1 MRILDKAVG
10 RVLEKIKSDSA
21 YEYNNIITPDRMA
34 ALRDKYTRS
43 VLINGVWYSGN
54 DLELKQL
61 YERDLKAFKIGQ
73 VTSEELNYFWAQ
85 PTSGTNIR
93 KIHSGIPQL
102 ISEKFVDLILSNGYE
117 FNVYKDNKFEDEDEE
132 NKTRLELILDDNMF
146 MGILQE
152 AIETESWS
160 GGVAIKLSTNARFDY
175 PIIEIIQPEEYEPV
189 IVAGR
194 VVEDIFIKYF
204 DRKNMSFK
212 LKEHYG
218 IDDKGGFIKYKL
230 YKLIGRGDGAT
241 WIEADLSELEETKD
255 LKDISFNGIFEKFS
269 IYKPNKLPNS
279 EFRGSRLGESDYSGS
294 HGLFDALDEVISAM
308 VQEFRDGK
316 IKNFW
321 PSNLLPTDPLDNNK
335 TYLPPALKKDFIVY
349 TSGIGEKEQ
358 PDKVEQVQGDIHS
371 EKYLESYKKLLETIV
386 NNAGLSPQT
395 LGVTGLDST
404 AASEESQELR
414 EKTSIRTR
422 EKKVDLWTMTLNKL
436 FNLLLILDDYKNEQT
451 IGEYYIDVVF
461 NDYKIQTI
469 QDKTA
474 IAGAG
479 IMNKTWDI
487 LSAVQYIHDELPE
500 EQQMLMAVKIKIEN
514 GMNVFTK
521 QEEAI
526 YKKFVEEVM
535 EENPEV
541 EEPITEFEE
550 TEAEDVEGQI
560 EEVEET

>member
-241 WIEADLSELEETKD
+241 WIEADLSELEETKN

-436 FNLLLILDDYKNEQT
+436 FNLLLILDDYKNERT

-479 IMNKTWDI
+479 ITNKTWDI

-500 EQQMLMAVKIKIEN
+500 EQQILMAVRIKIEN
-514 GMNVFTK
+514 GINVFTK
-521 QEEAI
+521 EEEAI
-526 YKKFVEEVM
+526 YKKFVEEVQ

-541 EEPITEFEE
+541 EEPVTEFEE
-550 TEAEDVEGQI
+550 TEAETV
-560 EEVEET
+560 EEVEEV

>member
-241 WIEADLSELEETKD
+241 WLEAELSELEETKD

-436 FNLLLILDDYKNEQT
+436 FNLLLILDDYKNERE

-479 IMNKTWDI
+479 ITNKTWDI

-500 EQQMLMAVKIKIEN
+500 EQQILMAVKIKIEN

-521 QEEAI
+521 EEEAV
-526 YKKFVEEVM
+526 YKKFVEEVT

-541 EEPITEFEE
+541 EEPIREFEE
-550 TEAEDVEGQI
+550 TETVEDTEVI
-560 EEVEET
+560 EE

>member
-93 KIHSGIPQL
+93 KIHCGIPQL

-241 WIEADLSELEETKD
+241 WLEADLSELEETKD
-255 LKDISFNGIFEKFS
+255 LKGISFNGIFEKFS

-335 TYLPPALKKDFIVY
+335 TYMPPALKKDFIVY

-436 FNLLLILDDYKNEQT
+436 FNLLLILDDYKNEKT
-451 IGEYYIDVVF
+451 IGDYYIDVVF

-487 LSAVQYIHDELPE
+487 LSAVKYIHDELPE
-500 EQQMLMAVKIKIEN
+500 EQQILMAVKIKIEN

-550 TEAEDVEGQI
+550 AEAIEDTEVI
-560 EEVEET
+560 EE